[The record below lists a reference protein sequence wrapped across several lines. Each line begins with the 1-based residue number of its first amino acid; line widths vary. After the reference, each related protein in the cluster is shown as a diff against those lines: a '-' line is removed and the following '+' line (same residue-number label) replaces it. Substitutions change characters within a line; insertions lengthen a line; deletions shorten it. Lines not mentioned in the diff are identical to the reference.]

1 MLDSVL
7 DGREAKE
14 TLPVNAPRTIV
25 ITGASDGIGAVAARA
40 LAGPE
45 VNLVVVGR
53 SAQKL
58 APVAADTGATAL
70 TADFAHLDQVRSLA
84 QQIREQAGPIDVLL
98 NNAGGTFAP
107 RLRTADGHEPNF
119 QINHL
124 APFLL
129 TNLLRDRLAA
139 ANGALVLNT
148 SSVGNL
154 FGHVDL
160 DDLDYRR
167 RRAFETRAYGTS
179 KLMNILF
186 TRGIAERWDSEGIVS
201 AAVHPGPVA
210 TSFGRDS
217 WFVGLL
223 YRTPLRRLAAITPAQ
238 GAAPL
243 IELANRGADPEI
255 NGVYFDRHRA
265 HGREN
270 RQAHDPKLIDGLW
283 AISTDLVGLG

>member
-1 MLDSVL
+1 MTS
-7 DGREAKE
+7 
-14 TLPVNAPRTIV
+14 PRTIV

-58 APVAADTGATAL
+58 APVAADAGATAL
-70 TADFAHLDQVRSLA
+70 TADFADLDQVRALA
-84 QQIREQAGPIDVLL
+84 EQIREQVGAIDVLM

-107 RLRTADGHEPNF
+107 GLRTAQGHEPNF
-119 QINHL
+119 GINHL

-139 ANGALVLNT
+139 ASGALVLNT
-148 SSVGNL
+148 SSVGNR

-160 DDLDYRR
+160 DDLDYRH

-186 TRGIAERWDSEGIVS
+186 TRGIAQRWVDDGIVS

-223 YRTPLRRLAAITPAQ
+223 YRTPLRHLATITPAQ
-238 GAAPL
+238 GATPL

-265 HGREN
+265 NGREN

-283 AISTDLVGLG
+283 SVSADLVGLG

>member
-1 MLDSVL
+1 M
-7 DGREAKE
+7 
-14 TLPVNAPRTIV
+14 NAPRTIV

-45 VNLVVVGR
+45 ANLVVVGR
-53 SAQKL
+53 SAPKL
-58 APVAADTGATAL
+58 AAVAADTGATAL
-70 TADFAHLDQVRSLA
+70 TADFANLDEVRALA
-84 QQIREQAGPIDVLL
+84 QQIREHVGTIDILM

-129 TNLLRDRLAA
+129 TNLLHDRLAGA
-139 ANGALVLNT
+139 GGALVLNT
-148 SSVGNL
+148 SSIGNL
-154 FGHVDL
+154 FGHIDL

-186 TRGIAERWDSEGIVS
+186 TRGIAERWADDGIVS

-217 WFVGLL
+217 RFVGLL
-223 YRTPLRRLAAITPAQ
+223 YRTPLRRLAAITPAE

-243 IELANRGADPEI
+243 ITLAQRGADPAI
-255 NGVYFDRHRA
+255 NGVYFHRHRA
-265 HGREN
+265 AGPEN
-270 RQAHDPKLIDGLW
+270 RQAHDALLIDGLW
-283 AISTDLVGLG
+283 AISTDLVGLD

>member
-1 MLDSVL
+1 MNS
-7 DGREAKE
+7 
-14 TLPVNAPRTIV
+14 PRTIV

-58 APVAADTGATAL
+58 APVADDTGATAL

-84 QQIREQAGPIDVLL
+84 QQIRGQVGAIDVLL
-98 NNAGGTFAP
+98 NNAGGIFAP
-107 RLRTADGHEPNF
+107 NLCTADGHEPNF

-129 TNLLRDRLAA
+129 TNLLHDRLAA
-139 ANGALVLNT
+139 ADGALVLNT
-148 SSVGNL
+148 SSVGNR
-154 FGHVDL
+154 FGHIDL
-160 DDLDYRR
+160 QDLDYRR
-167 RRAFETRAYGTS
+167 RRALQARAYGSS

-186 TRGIAERWDSEGIVS
+186 TRGIAKRWAGDGIVS

-265 HGREN
+265 GGREN

-283 AISTDLVGLG
+283 DISTELVGPV

>member
-1 MLDSVL
+1 MSS
-7 DGREAKE
+7 
-14 TLPVNAPRTIV
+14 PRTIV

-45 VNLVVVGR
+45 VNLVVTGR

-70 TADFAHLDQVRSLA
+70 TADFADLNQVRALA
-84 QQIREQAGPIDVLL
+84 EQIREQVGHIDVLL

-107 RLRTADGHEPNF
+107 RLRTAQDHEPNF
-119 QINHL
+119 GINHL

-139 ANGALVLNT
+139 AGGALVLNT
-148 SSVGNL
+148 SSIGNRL
-154 FGHVDL
+154 GHVDL

-179 KLMNILF
+179 KLLNILF
-186 TRGIAERWDSEGIVS
+186 TRGIAQRWADDKIVS

-210 TSFGRDS
+210 SSFGRDS

-223 YRTPLRRLAAITPAQ
+223 YRTPLRHLAAITPAK
-238 GAAPL
+238 GATPL

-265 HGREN
+265 NGREN
-270 RQAHDPKLIDGLW
+270 RQASDPKLIDGLW
-283 AISTDLVGLG
+283 TISAELVGLD

>member
-1 MLDSVL
+1 MTS
-7 DGREAKE
+7 
-14 TLPVNAPRTIV
+14 PRTIV

-58 APVAADTGATAL
+58 APVAADAGATAL
-70 TADFAHLDQVRSLA
+70 TADFADLDQVRALA
-84 QQIREQAGPIDVLL
+84 EQIREQVGAIDVLL

-107 RLRTADGHEPNF
+107 GLRTAQGHEPNF
-119 QINHL
+119 GINHL

-139 ANGALVLNT
+139 AGGALVLNT
-148 SSVGNL
+148 SSVGNR

-186 TRGIAERWDSEGIVS
+186 TRGIAQRWAGDGIVS

-223 YRTPLRRLAAITPAQ
+223 YRTPLRHLATITPAQ
-238 GAAPL
+238 GATPL

-265 HGREN
+265 NGREN

-283 AISTDLVGLG
+283 SVSADLVGLG

>member
-1 MLDSVL
+1 MTSL
-7 DGREAKE
+7 
-14 TLPVNAPRTIV
+14 RTIV

-58 APVAADTGATAL
+58 APVADDTGATAL
-70 TADFAHLDQVRSLA
+70 TADFADLEQVRSLA
-84 QQIREQAGPIDVLL
+84 QQIRDEVGAIDVLL

-107 RLRTADGHEPNF
+107 RLRTAQGHEPNF
-119 QINHL
+119 GINHL

-129 TNLLRDRLAA
+129 THLLRDRLAESG
-139 ANGALVLNT
+139 GALVLNT
-148 SSVGNL
+148 SSIGNRL
-154 FGHVDL
+154 GHVDL

-186 TRGIAERWDSEGIVS
+186 TRGIAQRWADDGIIS

-217 WFVGLL
+217 WFVGLVF
-223 YRTPLRRLAAITPAQ
+223 RTPLRHIAAITPDQ

-243 IELANRGADPEI
+243 IALAKRGADPEI

-265 HGREN
+265 NGREN
-270 RQAHDPKLIDGLW
+270 RQAHDPKLIEGLW
-283 AISTDLVGLG
+283 TASADLVGLA

>member
-1 MLDSVL
+1 MNS
-7 DGREAKE
+7 
-14 TLPVNAPRTIV
+14 PRTIV

-45 VNLVVVGR
+45 TRLVIVGR

-58 APVAADTGATAL
+58 APIAEETDAIAL
-70 TADFAHLDQVRSLA
+70 TADFADLEQVRTLA
-84 QQIREQAGPIDVLL
+84 QQIRDRAGTIDVLM

-107 RLRTADGHEPNF
+107 GLRTTDGHEPNF

-129 TNLLRDRLAA
+129 TNLLRDRLADGG
-139 ANGALVLNT
+139 GALVLNT

-160 DDLDYRR
+160 TDLDYDRR
-167 RRAFETRAYGTS
+167 RVSEMRAYGTG

-186 TRGIAERWDSEGIVS
+186 TRGIAQRWADDGIYS
-201 AAVHPGPVA
+201 AAVHPGPAA

-223 YRTPLRRLAAITPAQ
+223 YRTPLSRLATITPEQ
-238 GAAPL
+238 GASPL
-243 IELANRGADPEI
+243 IALAERGADPQI
-255 NGVYFDRHRA
+255 NGAYFHRHRA
-265 HGREN
+265 AGREN
-270 RQAHDPKLIDGLW
+270 RQAHDQKLIDGLW
-283 AISTDLVGLG
+283 EISAELVGLD

>member
-1 MLDSVL
+1 MNS
-7 DGREAKE
+7 
-14 TLPVNAPRTIV
+14 PRTIV

-70 TADFAHLDQVRSLA
+70 TADFARLDEVRSLA
-84 QQIREQAGPIDVLL
+84 QQIREQVGTIDILM
-98 NNAGGTFAP
+98 NNAGGIFAP
-107 RLRTADGHEPNF
+107 SLRTADGHEPNF

-129 TNLLRDRLAA
+129 TNLLHDRLAA
-139 ANGALVLNT
+139 ADRALVLNT
-148 SSVGNL
+148 SSVGNR
-154 FGHVDL
+154 FGHIDL
-160 DDLDYRR
+160 QDLDYQR
-167 RRAFETRAYGTS
+167 RRALQARAYGSS

-186 TRGIAERWDSEGIVS
+186 TRGIAKRWVDDGIVS

-217 WFVGLL
+217 FFVGLL
-223 YRTPLRRLAAITPAQ
+223 YRTPLRRFAAITPAQ

-243 IELANRGADPEI
+243 IELARRGADPEI

-265 HGREN
+265 RGREN

>member
-1 MLDSVL
+1 MTS
-7 DGREAKE
+7 
-14 TLPVNAPRTIV
+14 PVTIV

-45 VNLVVVGR
+45 VDLVVVGR
-53 SAQKL
+53 SARKL

-70 TADFAHLDQVRSLA
+70 TADFARLDEVRSLA
-84 QQIREQAGPIDVLL
+84 RRIREHVGKIDILM

-129 TNLLRDRLAA
+129 TNLLRDRLVAA
-139 ANGALVLNT
+139 HGALVLNT
-148 SSVGNL
+148 SSIGNL
-154 FGHVDL
+154 FGRIDL

-167 RRAFETRAYGTS
+167 RHPFEMRAYGSS

-186 TRGIAERWDSEGIVS
+186 TRGIARRWVGDGIVS

-217 WFVGLL
+217 RFVGLL
-223 YRTPLRRLAAITPAQ
+223 YRTPLRHLAAITPEQ

-243 IELANRGADPEI
+243 IELARRGADPAI
-255 NGVYFDRHRA
+255 NGVYFSRHRA
-265 HGREN
+265 HGPEN
-270 RQAHDPKLIDGLW
+270 RQAHDPRLIDGLW
-283 AISTDLVGLG
+283 ALSADLVGLD

>member
-1 MLDSVL
+1 MTS
-7 DGREAKE
+7 
-14 TLPVNAPRTIV
+14 PRTIV

-58 APVAADTGATAL
+58 APVAAAAGATAL
-70 TADFAHLDQVRSLA
+70 TADFADLDQVRALA
-84 QQIREQAGPIDVLL
+84 EQIREQVGAIDVLL

-107 RLRTADGHEPNF
+107 GLRTAQGHEPNF
-119 QINHL
+119 GINHL

-139 ANGALVLNT
+139 AGGALVLNT
-148 SSVGNL
+148 SSVGNR
-154 FGHVDL
+154 FGHIDL

-186 TRGIAERWDSEGIVS
+186 TRGIAQRWAGDGIVS

-223 YRTPLRRLAAITPAQ
+223 YRTPLRHLATITPAQ

-265 HGREN
+265 NGREN

-283 AISTDLVGLG
+283 TVSADLVGLG

>member
-1 MLDSVL
+1 MASS
-7 DGREAKE
+7 
-14 TLPVNAPRTIV
+14 RTIV

-40 LAGPE
+40 LAGPS
-45 VNLVVVGR
+45 VDLIVVGR

-58 APVAADTGATAL
+58 APVAAETGATAL
-70 TADFAHLDQVRSLA
+70 TADFARLDEVRALA
-84 QQIREQAGPIDVLL
+84 QQIRERVDTIDVLM

-107 RLRTADGHEPNF
+107 KPRTVDGHEPNF

-129 TNLLRDRLAA
+129 TNLLHDRLAA
-139 ANGALVLNT
+139 AGKALVLNT
-148 SSVGNL
+148 SSIANL
-154 FGHVDL
+154 FGRIDL

-167 RRAFETRAYGTS
+167 RRAFEMRAYGSS

-186 TRGIAERWDSEGIVS
+186 TRGITKRWADDGIVS

-217 WFVGLL
+217 RVVGLL
-223 YRTPLRRLAAITPAQ
+223 YRTPLRHLASITPAQ

-243 IELANRGADPEI
+243 IALAHRGADPAV
-255 NGVYFDRHRA
+255 NGVYFHRHRA
-265 HGREN
+265 RGPEN
-270 RQAHDPKLIDGLW
+270 RQAHDSALIDGLW